1 MNRILLVASKS
12 SRLWRDDEDGFIFH
26 WNVFMFREMWK
37 SRELVW
43 NLVKRDLKTR
53 YKSSAL
59 GFFWSFGK
67 PLFLMLILWF
77 VFTTVLR
84 LPQFNERNPK
94 MPFTLHLL
102 TGILVWSFFTGGLMD
117 AMHSIYANSNLVKKV
132 KLDAAVFPISS
143 VLANLVNHLLAL
155 LVLFCFMIGFKAPFG
170 GYIFLLPVVILLQT
184 FFMITLSLFLS
195 SLYIFYR
202 DVGSIVEI
210 LLTGWFYATPIIY
223 PFWLAEEA
231 IPEKLGQT
239 VYYLYLLNPITPIV
253 VAYRRLLFHS
263 LLNPPEMPDARL
275 LYYLLYAFLLSGFF
289 YILFRRL
296 FRHYALRF
304 ADEL

>member
-1 MNRILLVASKS
+1 MI
-12 SRLWRDDEDGFIFH
+12 
-26 WNVFMFREMWK
+26 REMWK

-53 YKSSAL
+53 YKSSVL

-77 VFTTVLR
+77 VFTTVIR
-84 LPQFNERNPK
+84 LPQFNERNPG

-132 KLDAAVFPISS
+132 KLNAAVFPVSS

-155 LVLFCFMIGFKAPFG
+155 LVLFCFMIAFRAPFPW
-170 GYIFLLPVVILLQT
+170 YIFLLPFVILLQT
-184 FFMITLSLFLS
+184 FFMIALSLLVS

-202 DVGSIVEI
+202 DISSIVEI

-223 PFWLAEEA
+223 PFWLAEDA
-231 IPEKLGQT
+231 ITGRLGRT
-239 VYYLYLLNPITPIV
+239 FYYLYLLNPITPIV

-263 LLNPPEMPDARL
+263 LLNPPEMPDACV
-275 LYYLLYAFLLSGFF
+275 LYYLLYTLLLSGLF

-296 FRHYALRF
+296 FRYYALRF

>member
-1 MNRILLVASKS
+1 MVRE
-12 SRLWRDDEDGFIFH
+12 LWQ
-26 WNVFMFREMWK
+26 

-53 YKSSAL
+53 YKSSVL

-77 VFTTVLR
+77 VFTTVIR
-84 LPQFNERNPK
+84 LPQFNERNPQ

-102 TGILVWSFFTGGLMD
+102 TGILVWSFFTGGLID
-117 AMHSIYANSNLVKKV
+117 AMHSIYANANLVKKV
-132 KLDAAVFPISS
+132 KLNAAVFPVSS

-155 LVLFCFMIGFKAPFG
+155 LVLFCFMVAFKAPFG
-170 GYIFLLPVVILLQT
+170 PYIFLLPFLILLQT
-184 FFMITLSLFLS
+184 FFMITLSLLLS

-202 DVGSIVEI
+202 DVSSIMEI

-223 PFWLAEEA
+223 PFWLAENA
-231 IPEKLGQT
+231 IHNRLSQGI
-239 VYYLYLLNPITPIV
+239 YYLYLLNPVTPLV
-253 VAYRRLLFHS
+253 VAYRRLLFPS
-263 LLNPPEMPDARL
+263 LLDPPEIPDACL
-275 LYYLLYAFLLSGFF
+275 IYYILYVLLLSGLF
-289 YILFRRL
+289 YIFFRRL
-296 FRHYALRF
+296 FHHYALRF